1 MKKNVLLGTFLSFY
15 LVGSYASYHIYK
27 QQQSRPVTKDVAR
40 LLPTK
45 VKEIKHGTT
54 EKQLKDWVKTASQ
67 HHEKIAIS
75 GMQHSQGGQT
85 YYPNAILL
93 DMKQYN
99 KIVDYKPRQKE
110 ITVQSGTTWNDIQ
123 QYIHKDGLALQ
134 VMQSQNIFTVGGSIS
149 VNVHGR
155 DIRYGSL
162 MDTVKSMRLLQ
173 ADGSII
179 EISRTKHPE
188 LFSLVNGGY
197 GLFGVILDVT
207 LRLTDDEWYEDE
219 IIRLDYRQYTAYFKN
234 YVQHN
239 PDVRMHMARISV
251 SPNQLLT
258 DMYVTNYRLSSQNTS
273 TVKEPLKTEK
283 IVALPKF
290 MLGLSRYSDW
300 GKDMLW
306 ETQKAYFLRQNGR
319 LETRNN
325 VMRSES
331 DFMEYES
338 VSRTEVL
345 QEYFV
350 PVDEFASYI
359 DDLREV
365 LATEKLNLLN
375 ITVRYVEKDNKAVMS
390 YAKDDMFALVLLINQ
405 KKDHQGM
412 ADTQRVVRKMV
423 DVTLQ
428 HQGSYYLP
436 YYGYPSKKQLEEAY
450 PHTTAFFNLKRK
462 YDQNETFVNLFYKEY
477 GK

>member
-1 MKKNVLLGTFLSFY
+1 M
-15 LVGSYASYHIYK
+15 
-27 QQQSRPVTKDVAR
+27 
-40 LLPTK
+40 
-45 VKEIKHGTT
+45 
-54 EKQLKDWVKTASQ
+54 
-67 HHEKIAIS
+67 
-75 GMQHSQGGQT
+75 
-85 YYPNAILL
+85 
-93 DMKQYN
+93 
-99 KIVDYKPRQKE
+99 
-110 ITVQSGTTWNDIQ
+110 
-123 QYIHKDGLALQ
+123 
-134 VMQSQNIFTVGGSIS
+134 
-149 VNVHGR
+149 
-155 DIRYGSL
+155 
-162 MDTVKSMRLLQ
+162 
-173 ADGSII
+173 
-179 EISRTKHPE
+179 
-188 LFSLVNGGY
+188 
-197 GLFGVILDVT
+197 T

-219 IIRLDYRQYTAYFKN
+219 VIRLDYRQYTAYFKN

-273 TVKEPLKTEK
+273 TANEPLKTEK

-319 LETRNN
+319 PETRNN

-338 VSRTEVL
+338 ASRAEVL

-365 LATEKLNLLN
+365 LSTEKLNLLN

-405 KKDHQGM
+405 KKDHQGIS
-412 ADTQRVVRKMV
+412 DTQRVVRKMV

-462 YDQNETFVNLFYKEY
+462 YDRNETFVNLFYKEY